1 METPQSTQGQ
11 VFISNLFQAGPM
23 QMDPLVSAN
32 IQFALDLFKHL
43 DEVDKT
49 VNLFVSPFSISAAL
63 AMVHLGAK
71 GTTASQMAEVLSF
84 DKVKDVHSEFQKL
97 QAEFINPKAEYVFKT
112 ANRLYGEKTY
122 NFLSEF
128 LEASEKY
135 YQAGLGAVDFV
146 NGAEE
151 ARKEINTWIEAQTAG
166 KIKNVFAKHSLKSSM
181 KLILVNATYFRG
193 NWSKQFDKRNTFSGQ
208 FKLNQNQVKNVEMMQ
223 RTEDFNFIYIHEVA
237 TKIIELPYLQDE
249 LSMVILL
256 PDDVNGL
263 ENLQRSFTLDRLRNW
278 TNPEN
283 MYKAKVRVTLPKFKL
298 EEKYDL
304 TLILSRMGMVDAF
317 HGLKANLSGMS
328 RSNDL
333 SLSKVIHQSF
343 VEVNEEGTEAA
354 AVTVISFL
362 KRAVVAREE
371 FMADHPFLFFIRHKK
386 TQSIL
391 FYGRLNSP

>member
-71 GTTASQMAEVLSF
+71 GTTASQMAE
-84 DKVKDVHSEFQKL
+84 
-97 QAEFINPKAEYVFKT
+97 
-112 ANRLYGEKTY
+112 
-122 NFLSEF
+122 EF